1 MKRLLIIGLALA
13 AVGAQAQS
21 QSIEA
26 QLAADI
32 MAAVA
37 KVALETNRATGI
49 LPKPCTRGVE
59 LSIASKFEQ
68 LCSRFFGLSLPVM
81 QEAIDAAVRDHAERH
96 PRPSAF
102 LMTWERTDAVVE
114 SIVGRGASTLY
125 VLIFDVS
132 PRSLLIA
139 WDATR

>member
-1 MKRLLIIGLALA
+1 
-13 AVGAQAQS
+13 
-21 QSIEA
+21 
-26 QLAADI
+26 
-32 MAAVA
+32 MAAVS
-37 KVALETNRATGI
+37 KVALEANRATGI

-96 PRPSAF
+96 PRPPAY
-102 LMTWERTDAVVE
+102 LMTWERTGVVVD
-114 SIVGRGASTLY
+114 SVVGRGASFVF
-125 VLIFDVS
+125 VLIIDIS

-139 WDATR
+139 WDPTR